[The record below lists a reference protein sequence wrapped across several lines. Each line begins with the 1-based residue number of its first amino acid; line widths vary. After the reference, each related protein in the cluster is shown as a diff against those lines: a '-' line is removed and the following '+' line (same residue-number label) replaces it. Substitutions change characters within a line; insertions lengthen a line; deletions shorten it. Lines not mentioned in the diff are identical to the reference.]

1 MKVLWKVI
9 HNSWLNSLV
18 VIYIHLCSMV
28 NWSAQYNIEYC
39 LELSNYTTNCCW
51 LTCAYVWLLTE
62 YIFCRYY
69 YMCQGMEKFFKIT
82 DSDILYTSLPL
93 YHTNANILGIGQ
105 MITHGST
112 IALRK
117 KFSASNFWND
127 CIKYQCTVSCLLI

>member
-1 MKVLWKVI
+1 
-9 HNSWLNSLV
+9 
-18 VIYIHLCSMV
+18 
-28 NWSAQYNIEYC
+28 
-39 LELSNYTTNCCW
+39 
-51 LTCAYVWLLTE
+51 
-62 YIFCRYY
+62 
-69 YMCQGMEKFFKIT
+69 MCQGMEKFFKIT